1 MGFFENLWRLL
12 FDFSA
17 GQQEGR
23 MFDRMIRAALVE
35 THTEKEFLAL
45 IYQMIQEEDYL
56 KTETRWSLFMMR
68 MSQYAHGR
76 DKDWRLCAER
86 LLQDMPE
93 LYGYKREDVVSFQPP
108 LWSDTEPPAV

>member
-1 MGFFENLWRLL
+1 MGFFENLWRSL

-23 MFDRMIRAALVE
+23 MFDRMIRVALVE

-45 IYQMIQEEDYL
+45 IYHMLKAEDYL

-68 MSQYAHGR
+68 MSQYAHGQ

-86 LLQDMPE
+86 LLADMAK
-93 LYGYKREDVVSFQPP
+93 LYGYKREAIPGLQEP
-108 LWSDTEPPAV
+108 LWSDTKPPAI